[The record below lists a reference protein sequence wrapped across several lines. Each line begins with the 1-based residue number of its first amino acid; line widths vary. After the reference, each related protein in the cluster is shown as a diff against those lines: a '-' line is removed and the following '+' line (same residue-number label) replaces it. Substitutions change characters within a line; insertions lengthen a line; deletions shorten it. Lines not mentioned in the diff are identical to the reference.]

1 MKKCIQLLML
11 GILITGC
18 SGLPNLPA
26 LLATPTS
33 PPPTETQTPFISA
46 TPIPTQNLFATST
59 ATPFTFTPT
68 VTSIGA
74 DLYTPTGTATEIPTD
89 FPTPDI
95 PLDPSSSD
103 FFTPQ
108 STGFLAVLVSNGT
121 MYWNSGPCMPRN
133 IKFSA
138 FVEDQINT
146 HHVLLF
152 TRLREKSDT
161 LLVTKWNAGALMIKE
176 ENGSFSYDIHTWN
189 LRQYYYFINA
199 WLEYQLV
206 AVSEDNEVI
215 GRTPVY
221 DRNVSLVMC
230 RPSFAAPT
238 AQPTSTP

>member
-1 MKKCIQLLML
+1 MKKRIRILLL
-11 GILITGC
+11 GIILAGC
-18 SGLPNLPA
+18 SGLPNLPS
-26 LLATPTS
+26 LLASPTS
-33 PPPTETQTPFISA
+33 PPPTETATPFISE

-59 ATPFTFTPT
+59 PTPLTFTPT

-74 DLYTPTGTATEIPTD
+74 DLYTPTGTATDIPTD

-108 STGFLAVLVSNGT
+108 STGFLAVLVSNNA

-146 HHVLLF
+146 HQVLLF

-161 LLVTKWNAGALMIKE
+161 LLVTKWNSGALMVKE
-176 ENGSFSYDIHTWN
+176 DNGSFNYDIRTFN

-206 AVSEDNEVI
+206 AINEDNEVI

-230 RPSFAAPT
+230 RLGLSAPT
-238 AQPTSTP
+238 VQPTP

>member
-1 MKKCIQLLML
+1 MKKFIPVFFL
-11 GILITGC
+11 ILILAGC
-18 SGLPNLPA
+18 SSLPP
-26 LLATPTS
+26 LLVARTPTPPIETATPFVS
-33 PPPTETQTPFISA
+33 E

-59 ATPFTFTPT
+59 PTPLTFTPT
-68 VTSIGA
+68 VTVIGA
-74 DLYTPTGTATEIPTD
+74 ELFSPTPSETSFPTN
-89 FPTPDI
+89 FPTPNI
-95 PLDPSSSD
+95 PIDPDSSGY
-103 FFTPQ
+103 FTPQ
-108 STGFLAVLVSNGT
+108 NTGFLAVLISNNT

-146 HHVLLF
+146 DHVLLF

-161 LLVTKWNAGALMIKE
+161 LLITKWNSGALMVKAD
-176 ENGSFSYDIHTWN
+176 NGSFNYDIRTFN

-206 AVSEDNEVI
+206 AFNEDNEVI

-230 RPSFAAPT
+230 RPILS
-238 AQPTSTP
+238 

>member
-1 MKKCIQLLML
+1 MKTCLQLLML
-11 GILITGC
+11 VILLTSC
-18 SGLPNLPA
+18 SGLPNLPF
-26 LLATPTS
+26 LPATPTLPAPS
-33 PPPTETQTPFISA
+33 DTPTPFISE

-59 ATPFTFTPT
+59 PTPMTFTPT

-74 DLYTPTGTATEIPTD
+74 DLYTPTGTATDIPTD

-108 STGFLAVLVSNGT
+108 SSGFLAVLISNNM
-121 MYWNSGPCMPRN
+121 MYWNSGPCSPRN

-146 HHVLLF
+146 DQVLLF

-161 LLVTKWNAGALMIKE
+161 LLVTKWNSGALMVKE
-176 ENGSFSYDIHTWN
+176 ENGSFTYDIHTWN

-206 AVSEDNEVI
+206 ALNEYNEVI

-230 RPSFAAPT
+230 RPSFPAPT
-238 AQPTSTP
+238 VQPTP